1 MTGRYSTALAALA
14 LFSVLAPAAT
24 LAIEPVNSDKFNIAS
39 KVDLKQ
45 LTPENFVDL
54 LTPAA
59 KEEGSIVLYDF
70 APFTDYFQKSVIP
83 KFEQTY
89 GVKVEYAAVD
99 GDQAVQQ
106 MIAAKRAGAAPPA
119 DVFFM
124 PNGGVAAMDQEG
136 ALANLPLTTMLP
148 SAQDLDPKIA
158 TVARGYKHGGIVV
171 PFHRNQTAIAYD
183 TRYVQPGSEP
193 KTFEEILEYAK
204 KNPKKFAMTHPDKG
218 GSGGGFLESAI
229 LKFASADCQKRI
241 YDYNVSE
248 ADAKAW
254 AESSCLDPVIAY
266 FKELVQ
272 YAEVTNGNE
281 DTYALISNGAANVA
295 TVWEDG
301 VLDFI
306 AQGLMPPSVRT
317 RLLTSGEVGDGDGI
331 AIPSTTGKV
340 EAALLFIDFVMRDE
354 FQLLKLETI
363 GSRTARTKLD
373 VSGALKPEVVERL
386 VPQDQYAQLTRPRI
400 SGAMSDAA
408 VARFIVDVLKPQ

>member
-14 LFSVLAPAAT
+14 LFGVLAPAAT

-59 KEEGSIVLYDF
+59 KEEGSIVFYDF

-83 KFEQTY
+83 KFEETY

-386 VPQDQYAQLTRPRI
+386 VPQDQYSQLTRPRI